1 MHNDNDVEALGIP
14 STGYEYMRVL
24 PSQEEWHQRIKEF
37 FKIRDFLLDIID
49 SNQIKEFQGENRR
62 IQFINYGDTQLVYVL
77 TVGKRMY
84 TLLVGQPATEFG
96 VVKKEYENL
105 RLLGKNNR
113 ENIVI
118 PIKYCQDRNNHKE
131 LYVTNY
137 IYQARCI
144 GIEDTEWGIWIPEPE
159 YHFQEFSQE
168 FKSII
173 NSSMIAIL
181 VKCFDDKNNLGI
193 GACRLDGGDFMLEKG
208 FENEKIT
215 YESILRRI
223 KLISARELLPMS
235 LKEYVNKIEE
245 EFSKSNTKKDGDKP
259 MLINHNGKATMSL
272 EEILKGIELGYKL
285 REKQKEQDER

>member
-1 MHNDNDVEALGIP
+1 MGKKNEALGIP
-14 STGYEYMRVL
+14 SAGYEYMRVL
-24 PSQEEWHQRIKEF
+24 PSQEGWHQRINEF
-37 FKIRDFLLDIID
+37 FKIRNFLID
-49 SNQIKEFQGENRR
+49 VINSNQIREFQGPNKRL
-62 IQFINYGDTQLVYVL
+62 QFINYGDTQLVYVL

-245 EFSKSNTKKDGDKP
+245 EFSKSNIKKDGDKP

-272 EEILKGIELGYKL
+272 EEIHKGIELGYKL

>member
-1 MHNDNDVEALGIP
+1 MGKKNEALGIP
-14 STGYEYMRVL
+14 SAGYEYMRVL
-24 PSQEEWHQRIKEF
+24 PSQEGWHQRINEF
-37 FKIRDFLLDIID
+37 FKIRNFLID
-49 SNQIKEFQGENRR
+49 VINSIQIREFQGPNKRL
-62 IQFINYGDTQLVYVL
+62 QFINYGDTQLVYVL

-245 EFSKSNTKKDGDKP
+245 EFSKSNIKKDGDKP

-272 EEILKGIELGYKL
+272 EEIHKGIELGYKL

>member
-1 MHNDNDVEALGIP
+1 MGKKNEALGIP
-14 STGYEYMRVL
+14 SAGYEYMRVL
-24 PSQEEWHQRIKEF
+24 PSQEGWHQRINEF
-37 FKIRDFLLDIID
+37 FKIRNFLID
-49 SNQIKEFQGENRR
+49 VINSNQIREFQGPNKRL
-62 IQFINYGDTQLVYVL
+62 QFINYGDTQLVYVL

-272 EEILKGIELGYKL
+272 EEIHKGIELGYKL